1 MKVTVIF
8 GSNTGNRQEIIEK
21 AISALALHAGEIM
34 EMSSYYETEP
44 WGFDSP
50 EVFLNRIVL
59 FDTALSPRD
68 FLASCLQTEQQLGR
82 VRHTGPRYQSRTI
95 DIDILF
101 YESIILNTPEL
112 TIPHPRITERNFVL
126 IPLNELM
133 PEFRHPVFNE
143 AIADL
148 LKKSPDHLLVKKLP
162 DLNF

>member
-21 AISALALHAGEIM
+21 AISALALHAGEII

-68 FLASCLQTEQQLGR
+68 FWHPACKQNNNWGGFAIQVHATN
-82 VRHTGPRYQSRTI
+82 PAQSTLTFSSTNRSFS
-95 DIDILF
+95 IL
-101 YESIILNTPEL
+101 
-112 TIPHPRITERNFVL
+112 RN
-126 IPLNELM
+126 
-133 PEFRHPVFNE
+133 
-143 AIADL
+143 
-148 LKKSPDHLLVKKLP
+148 
-162 DLNF
+162 